1 MKQCKNCNAVYDDSR
16 IRCLDCDEALER
28 ISDYEAGKIKAE
40 QAQTISKLS
49 DKAEDFYVTRL
60 ERVLIALEIL
70 GLIATIVI
78 FIVNT
83 IKSGATDLTALALV
97 TILFFILGILHTAFP
112 KFFWGIEKFSL
123 GFTIDDAEN
132 AIPSGLYLTM
142 YKFSIYITFII
153 AYLLLIFGLILQIS
167 IL

>member
-1 MKQCKNCNAVYDDSR
+1 MKQCRKCSAVYDDSR
-16 IRCLDCDEALER
+16 IKCLDCDERLYS

-60 ERVLIALEIL
+60 ERVLIALEVL
-70 GLIATIVI
+70 GLMATIVI
-78 FIVNT
+78 LIVNT

-97 TILFFILGILHTAFP
+97 TILFFLLGILHTAFP

-132 AIPSGLYLTM
+132 AIPSVFYLTTR
-142 YKFSIYITFII
+142 KFSIYITFII